1 MNSETGSNNVSDVS
15 DLNNIANDNLQAQ
28 ILGLTDSHIY
38 YFAQNAQ
45 FPEKKVG
52 IHQQVLPAF
61 QALVA
66 KGQEAG
72 ITIEIASGFR
82 SFERQLL
89 IWNNKYT
96 GKTAIKNIDGETLAL
111 AELSPLEIIQSIL
124 LFSAL
129 PGASRHHWGCDIDI
143 YAPNLLPKE
152 QSLQL
157 EPWEYE
163 PTGPMATLTEFLA
176 KEAQPLGFYF
186 PYDDYR
192 GGVAAEPWH
201 LSYAP
206 LANKYQ
212 QAFDM
217 STLKQCLNET
227 DIKGKNIII
236 NELTNIVKQF
246 VLNINPNNLSTATPE
261 TGATRG

>member
-1 MNSETGSNNVSDVS
+1 MNSETGSNDLSNV
-15 DLNNIANDNLQAQ
+15 INDNLQAQ
-28 ILGLTDSHIY
+28 ILGLTDNHIH
-38 YFAQNAQ
+38 YFAQSAP

-52 IHQQVLPAF
+52 IHQQMLPAF
-61 QALVA
+61 QALIT
-66 KGQEAG
+66 KGKEVG

-96 GKTAIKNIDGETLAL
+96 GKNAVKNIDGETLAL
-111 AELSPLEIIQSIL
+111 AKLSSLEIIQSIL

-152 QSLQL
+152 QPLQL
-157 EPWEYE
+157 EAWEYE
-163 PTGPMATLTEFLA
+163 PTGPMAKLTEFLA

-186 PYDDYR
+186 PYDNYR

-201 LSYAP
+201 LSYAS

-212 QAFDM
+212 QAFNI
-217 STLKQCLNET
+217 STLKRCLNET
-227 DIKGKNIII
+227 DIKGKSTIT
-236 NELTNIVKQF
+236 NELTNIVEQF
-246 VLNINPNNLSTATPE
+246 VLNINPNNLSTATPA
-261 TGATRG
+261 TGATHG

>member
-1 MNSETGSNNVSDVS
+1 MHSKTGDNSLINSV
-15 DLNNIANDNLQAQ
+15 NDKFQAQ
-28 ILGLTDSHIY
+28 ILGLTDSHIH
-38 YFAQNAQ
+38 YFAQNSL

-52 IHQQVLPAF
+52 IHQQMRPAF
-61 QALVA
+61 HALVA
-66 KGQEAG
+66 KGKEVG
-72 ITIEIASGFR
+72 LVIEIASGFR

-96 GKTAIKNIDGETLAL
+96 GKTAVKDIHGKTLAL
-111 AELSPLEIIQSIL
+111 AKLSPLEIIQSIL

-152 QSLQL
+152 QPLQL
-157 EPWEYE
+157 EPWEYKQ
-163 PTGPMATLTEFLA
+163 TGPMAKLTEFLA
-176 KEAQPLGFYF
+176 TEAQALGFFF
-186 PYDDYR
+186 PFDSYR
-192 GGVAAEPWH
+192 GGIAAEPWH

-212 QAFDM
+212 QAVDI
-217 STLKQCLNET
+217 SALKQCLTET
-227 DIKGKNIII
+227 NINGKNTII
-236 NELTNIVKQF
+236 NELTNIIEQF
-246 VLNINPNNLSTATPE
+246 ILNINPNNLSTATPA

>member
-1 MNSETGSNNVSDVS
+1 MNSKTGSNDVS
-15 DLNNIANDNLQAQ
+15 DLSDIINDNLQAQ
-28 ILGLTDSHIY
+28 ILGLTDSHIH

-66 KGQEAG
+66 KGKKAG
-72 ITIEIASGFR
+72 ITIEVASGFR

-96 GKTAIKNIDGETLAL
+96 GKSAVKNIDGKTLAL
-111 AELSPLEIIQSIL
+111 AELSSLEKIQSIL

-143 YAPNLLPKE
+143 YAPNLLSKE
-152 QSLQL
+152 QALQL

-163 PTGPMATLTEFLA
+163 PTGPMAKLTEFLA

-186 PYDDYR
+186 PYDNYR

-206 LANKYQ
+206 LAKKYQ
-212 QAFDM
+212 QAMDI
-217 STLKQCLNET
+217 SALKQCLTET
-227 DIKGKNIII
+227 NIEGKNTII
-236 NELTNIVKQF
+236 NELTNIVEQF
-246 VLNINPNNLSTATPE
+246 VLNINPNNLSTATPA

>member
-1 MNSETGSNNVSDVS
+1 MNNETGSN
-15 DLNNIANDNLQAQ
+15 DLSSVANDNLQAQ
-28 ILGLTDSHIY
+28 ILGLTNGHIH
-38 YFAQNAQ
+38 YFAQNSQ
-45 FPEKKVG
+45 LPEKKVG
-52 IHQQVLPAF
+52 IHQQMLPAF

-66 KGQEAG
+66 KGQEVG
-72 ITIEIASGFR
+72 ISIEIASGFR

-111 AELSPLEIIQSIL
+111 AELSSLEIIQSIL

-163 PTGPMATLTEFLA
+163 PTGPMTKLTEFLA

-206 LANKYQ
+206 LAKKYQ
-212 QAFDM
+212 QAFDIT
-217 STLKQCLNET
+217 TLKQYLNKTNIE
-227 DIKGKNIII
+227 GKSTII
-236 NELTNIVKQF
+236 NKLTNIVEQF
-246 VLNINPNNLSTATPE
+246 VLNVNPNNLSITTQV
-261 TGATRG
+261 TGATHG